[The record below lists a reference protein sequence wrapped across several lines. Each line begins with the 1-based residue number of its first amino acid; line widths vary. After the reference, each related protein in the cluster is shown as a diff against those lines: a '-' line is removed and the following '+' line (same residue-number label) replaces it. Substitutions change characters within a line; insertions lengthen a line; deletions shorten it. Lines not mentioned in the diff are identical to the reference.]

1 MKQQNI
7 DEYKEDNSYEPEI
20 SLCIAWAS
28 KIFWMKPIK
37 DDNLKL
43 KLGEVKIPSNCIFLR
58 TKKSNPDIFS
68 VIHHLYHAHDCKIWS
83 IKKTYVAV
91 TTLMLKADSELTKL
105 LPKHNNANLDIK
117 TTYHYWKVPNH

>member
-1 MKQQNI
+1 MCI
-7 DEYKEDNSYEPEI
+7 DGS
-20 SLCIAWAS
+20 S

-43 KLGEVKIPSNCIFLR
+43 QLEEVKIPSNCIFLQ
-58 TKKSNPDIFS
+58 TKKTNPDIFS
-68 VIHHLYHAHDCKIWS
+68 VIPHLYHAHDVKMWS

>member
-28 KIFWMKPIK
+28 KIFWMKSIK

-43 KLGEVKIPSNCIFLR
+43 KLEEVKIPSNCIFLR

-68 VIHHLYHAHDCKIWS
+68 VIHRLYHAHDLRSEVSKRP
-83 IKKTYVAV
+83 
-91 TTLMLKADSELTKL
+91 MLQ
-105 LPKHNNANLDIK
+105 
-117 TTYHYWKVPNH
+117 